1 MTDTANLALD
11 LMMIFFALLALGG
24 VVALCGLPAILRSFD
39 VDLAKLDSHL
49 GFTNPFPALKVS
61 SLLTG
66 WPDFTPAGHS

>member
-49 GFTNPFPALKVS
+49 
-61 SLLTG
+61 
-66 WPDFTPAGHS
+66 